1 MAELGRHA
9 TCVSSLSNSLVAAGP
24 RTSVNLS
31 RGARQPCAYL
41 HFQLALPDLPVLAPP
56 PNRPASSSLPPHP
69 IIHQIED
76 SVSNL
81 EPSPSSLDLA
91 GLEGPL
97 RQPHAASNMGVG
109 SACLGNSMLGVPSM
123 TLDVEAANPVY
134 GSFVSIPID
143 QEVPIAYDLE
153 IKSPSDVVV
162 HRDLDKSEGEFH
174 LLPQESG
181 MYRFCLTV
189 STVKHNPM
197 HGRGLMKEVVWDL
210 HTSYYHVE
218 NHEKDSL
225 KDNDAEDLWH
235 YVHNV
240 ESMIQQVRSTQQY
253 LYWKERR
260 HRQTVDSTN
269 SRVWWA
275 AITRCL
281 GLITVSVSQI
291 IFIRR
296 LFMR

>member
-1 MAELGRHA
+1 MRPSNWLPTIGQLHQTTGYHRTGYRPLDSCTEQHA
-9 TCVSSLSNSLVAAGP
+9 TIELATDHWTVAPNNMRPSNWLPTIGQLH
-24 RTSVNLS
+24 RTTGYH
-31 RGARQPCAYL
+31 RTGYHGTP
-41 HFQLALPDLPVLAPP
+41 
-56 PNRPASSSLPPHP
+56 
-69 IIHQIED
+69 
-76 SVSNL
+76 
-81 EPSPSSLDLA
+81 
-91 GLEGPL
+91 
-97 RQPHAASNMGVG
+97 
-109 SACLGNSMLGVPSM
+109 
-123 TLDVEAANPVY
+123 
-134 GSFVSIPID
+134 
-143 QEVPIAYDLE
+143 
-153 IKSPSDVVV
+153 V

-181 MYRFCLTV
+181 RYRFCLTV